1 MKHVCPRC
9 RCPFEEPRPDHSTY
23 VVNGQ
28 AVCNFICYMEATN
41 GPMHFTAERKY
52 DAPIVSTV

>member
-1 MKHVCPRC
+1 MYLTCPRC
-9 RCPFEEPRPDHSTY
+9 RCPLPEPRPDHSTY

-28 AVCNFICYMEATN
+28 AVCYMEATN

-52 DAPIVSTV
+52 DAPIVSIV